1 MKKIASW
8 LRKLADKIDP
18 PTAAKGGT
26 GGGGGP
32 LEPA

>member
-1 MKKIASW
+1 MKTLASL

-18 PTAAKGGT
+18 PASTQGT

-32 LEPA
+32 REPA

>member
-1 MKKIASW
+1 MKTLAAL
-8 LRKLADKIDP
+8 LRKLADKLDP
-18 PTAAKGGT
+18 PVKAQGGT

>member
-1 MKKIASW
+1 MKTLASW

-18 PTAAKGGT
+18 PVSAKGDT

-32 LEPA
+32 RERA

>member
-1 MKKIASW
+1 MKTLASL

-18 PTAAKGGT
+18 PSTDKGT